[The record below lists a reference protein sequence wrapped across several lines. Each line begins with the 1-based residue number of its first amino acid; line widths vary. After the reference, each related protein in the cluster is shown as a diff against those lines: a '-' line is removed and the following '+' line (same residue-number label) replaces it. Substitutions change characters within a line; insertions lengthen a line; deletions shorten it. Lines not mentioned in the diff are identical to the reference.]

1 MFNGQI
7 ILFLQMKKTLEV
19 NASKIKINRA
29 ATHECSYNVIN
40 LGREAHCI
48 LDNILASHPA
58 TLGSILGIGVSKKLI
73 LLNLFSKCHHEITRQ
88 CTACTVDISSSLV
101 DNWTHPVPASGKLL
115 LRYSY

>member
-1 MFNGQI
+1 
-7 ILFLQMKKTLEV
+7 MKKLRWTMHQKLKFMNVLITLL
-19 NASKIKINRA
+19 IW
-29 ATHECSYNVIN
+29 
-40 LGREAHCI
+40 GREAHCT
-48 LDNILASHPA
+48 LDKILASHPA